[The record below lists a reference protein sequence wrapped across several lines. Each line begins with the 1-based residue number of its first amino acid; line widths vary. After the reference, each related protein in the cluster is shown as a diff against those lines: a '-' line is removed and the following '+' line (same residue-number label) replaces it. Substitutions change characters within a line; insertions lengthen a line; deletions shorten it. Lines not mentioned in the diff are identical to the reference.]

1 MAVSEQLAI
10 DFAPDVSP
18 QNPSMDELPDGWR
31 VARLDQVCEINPSR
45 KGRTKYPDD
54 LPVTFVSMSAVDEGA
69 GTIAA
74 PDVRPF
80 SEVKK
85 GYTWFVENDVL
96 FAKISPCMQNGKAA
110 VARGL
115 SNGVG
120 FGSTEFHVL
129 RPGPDVLP
137 EWVHL
142 FIRQPSFRAAAAR
155 HFTGSVGQQRVPD
168 SVVGA
173 QVIPVPPLPEQR
185 RIVTRIEELSA
196 KIERARGLR
205 REAAEETTAAA
216 ERAKADS
223 IDALEWDELPLSDLL
238 REKPQNGLSK
248 RPSDSPPGMPIL
260 RISAATSRND
270 AIIDERDYKYLD
282 LDQRDVLSYKV
293 EPGDLLACRFNGNLR
308 FAGKFALYQG
318 YLNESCVYP
327 DKLIRF
333 RVNTNKAQPEYVRF
347 AMNSPRRRTVIESFC
362 ATIAGNIGISAG
374 NLKTVAIPVPPIAE
388 QKRIVIYLDQVQA
401 KVDALKRLQAESAI
415 ELDALLPVVLARAFR
430 GES

>member
-1 MAVSEQLAI
+1 MAASEQLAI

-18 QNPSMDELPDGWR
+18 QNTSADELPEEWR

-45 KGRTKYPDD
+45 KGRTNYSDD

-110 VARGL
+110 VADGL

-137 EWVHL
+137 EWIH
-142 FIRQPSFRAAAAR
+142 FFMRQPSFRSAAAQ
-155 HFTGSVGQQRVPD
+155 HFTGSVGQQRVPA
-168 SVVGA
+168 SIVGE

-185 RIVTRIEELSA
+185 RIVARIEELAA

-205 REAAEETTAAA
+205 REATREVRTIIQAAIEQTWSDTTTWESRPLGELVTLVSGQVDPTIEPYASLPHINGEAIESGTCKLLPYRLA
-216 ERAKADS
+216 KEDAVTSGKYHFRAGSILYSKIRPNLRKAVQVPVEGVCSADVYALDS
-223 IDALEWDELPLSDLL
+223 IDP
-238 REKPQNGLSK
+238 
-248 RPSDSPPGMPIL
+248 
-260 RISAATSRND
+260 
-270 AIIDERDYKYLD
+270 
-282 LDQRDVLSYKV
+282 VLNPRFVMYSLV
-293 EPGDLLACRFNGNLR
+293 EPNFTVYADALSGRARIPKLNQQQLLA
-308 FAGKFALYQG
+308 Y
-318 YLNESCVYP
+318 
-327 DKLIRF
+327 KL
-333 RVNTNKAQPEYVRF
+333 
-347 AMNSPRRRTVIESFC
+347 SF
-362 ATIAGNIGISAG
+362 
-374 NLKTVAIPVPPIAE
+374 PPLDE
-388 QKRIVIYLDQVQA
+388 QKGIVIYLDSLQE
-401 KVDALKRLQAESAI
+401 KTDALKRLQAESAA
-415 ELDALLPVVLARAFR
+415 ELDALLPAVLARAFR
-430 GES
+430 GEL

>member
-1 MAVSEQLAI
+1 MAASEQLAI

-18 QNPSMDELPDGWR
+18 QNPNTDELPDGWR

-45 KGRTKYPDD
+45 KGRTNYPDD
-54 LPVTFVSMSAVDEGA
+54 LPVTFVSMSAVDEDA

-85 GYTWFVENDVL
+85 GYTWFIENDVL

-155 HFTGSVGQQRVPD
+155 HFTGSVGQQRVPE
-168 SVVGA
+168 SVVGI

-185 RIVTRIEELSA
+185 RIVTRIEELAA

-205 REAAEETTAAA
+205 REAAREIEALDASA
-216 ERAKADS
+216 SNLLFDEDARCDWPRMSLGAVADIRS
-223 IDALEWDELPLSDLL
+223 GVTLGRKLTGPIIKLPYL
-238 REKPQNGLSK
+238 RVANVQDG
-248 RPSDSPPGMPIL
+248 R
-260 RISAATSRND
+260 
-270 AIIDERDYKYLD
+270 LD
-282 LDQRDVLSYKV
+282 LRVIKEVEVLASEADKWRLQPGDVLLT
-293 EPGDLLACRFNGNLR
+293 EGGDW
-308 FAGKFALYQG
+308 
-318 YLNESCVYP
+318 
-327 DKLIRF
+327 DKLGRGTVWNGEIPDCIHQNHIF
-333 RVNTNKAQPEYVRF
+333 RVRTNPADFNPRFLAALIASPYGKSYFQSVAKKTTNLASINSTQLKAFEVYKP
-347 AMNSPRRRTVIESFC
+347 
-362 ATIAGNIGISAG
+362 
-374 NLKTVAIPVPPIAE
+374 LIAE
-388 QKRIVIYLDQVQA
+388 QQRIVDYLEGLTSKA
-401 KVDALKRLQAESAI
+401 NALKRLQAESAA
-415 ELDALLPVVLARAFR
+415 ELDALLPAVLARAFR
-430 GES
+430 GEL